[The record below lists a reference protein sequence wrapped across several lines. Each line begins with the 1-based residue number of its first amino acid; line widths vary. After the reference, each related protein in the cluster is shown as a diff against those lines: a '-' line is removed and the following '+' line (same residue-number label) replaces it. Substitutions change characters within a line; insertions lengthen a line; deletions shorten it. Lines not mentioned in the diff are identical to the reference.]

1 MTAYESTLFGT
12 VVKSVSG
19 RDRKRVFIVVGEE
32 DGDLLVVN
40 GSLRSTASPKRKN
53 IRHVKPIGHL
63 TEAECERLRLSL
75 TDETAVDILKSYDL
89 YVCRADLD

>member
-12 VVKSVSG
+12 VVKSVCG

-32 DGDLLVVN
+32 DGYLLVVN
-40 GSLRSTASPKRKN
+40 GRLRSTASPKRKN

-89 YVCRADLD
+89 YVCQAEQN